1 MIRFLLKGV
10 LRDRSRS
17 LFPLLTVTA
26 GVSLVVFLNGWIA
39 GGRNDIL
46 WSNAVFSTGHV
57 KVMTNAYAENIDL
70 VPNDLAILGVDS
82 LLQDLQQQYPNMY
95 WSPRIKFGG
104 LLDIPDAQGE
114 TRAQTIVAGLAMNL
128 TTGRD
133 VNIMEL
139 EDALVLGD
147 IPSEPNEI
155 LISELLASQL
165 SVGIGDTATL
175 VSSTMYGS
183 MAMHNFVISG
193 LIRFGITAMDRS
205 TIIANL
211 PDVQRALDMQD
222 AAGEILGFFPDVLYH
237 DEQAE
242 HMAAEFTAQ
251 QDASDEFAPQ
261 MLPLVEQGGLASLI
275 KMFDSFSGVLI
286 AIFIFAMGIVLW
298 NAGLMG
304 SLRRYGEIGLRLA
317 VGEEKGHLYRTLVA
331 ESVLIGIGGA
341 ILGTIIGLIAT
352 YYMQVHGIDLSTS
365 MQNSNLMMSN
375 VFRAQIV
382 PSCFYI
388 GLVPGIIAPLLG
400 TSLSG
405 IGIYKRQTAQLFK
418 ELEV

>member
-1 MIRFLLKGV
+1 MIQFLLKGI

-26 GVSLVVFLNGWIA
+26 GVALVVFLNGWIA
-39 GGRNDIL
+39 GGRNDII

-57 KVMTNAYAENIDL
+57 KVMTNAYARESDL
-70 VPNDLAILGVDS
+70 VPNDLAIIGVGS
-82 LLQDLQQQYPNMY
+82 LLEKLQKEYPDMY

-104 LLDIPDAQGE
+104 LLDVPDSLGE
-114 TRAQTIVAGLAMNL
+114 TRAQTIVAGMALNL
-128 TTGRD
+128 SRGRD
-133 VNIMEL
+133 ADIMEL
-139 EDALVLGD
+139 QNAIVQGH
-147 IPSEPNEI
+147 IPSAPNEI
-155 LISELLASQL
+155 LISELLAQQL
-165 SVGIGDTATL
+165 KVSVGDTATL
-175 VSSTMYGS
+175 VGTTMYGS
-183 MAMHNFVISG
+183 MAMHNFRIAG
-193 LIRFGITAMDRS
+193 TLRFGITAMDRS
-205 TIIANL
+205 TIIADL
-211 PDVQRALDMQD
+211 PDVQQALDMQD
-222 AAGEILGFFPDVLYH
+222 AAGEILGFFPDMLYY
-237 DEQAE
+237 DKPAE
-242 HMAAEFTAQ
+242 TMSKEFTTAQ
-251 QDASDEFAPQ
+251 DPTDDFGLQMVPLIDQNGLRSLMMMFKSFA
-261 MLPLVEQGGLASLI
+261 
-275 KMFDSFSGVLI
+275 GVLI

-317 VGEEKGHLYRTLVA
+317 VGEEKGHVYRSLIG
-331 ESVLIGIGGA
+331 ESVMIGVSGA
-341 ILGTIIGLIAT
+341 ILGTMLGLLAA

-388 GLVPGIIAPLLG
+388 GLIPGILAPLLG
-400 TSLSG
+400 TSISG